1 MIRCCIIA
9 DDLTGANAT
18 GVLLGK
24 LGLRSCTVLKPQR
37 LSDEHQACYDVV
49 TIPTDSRGL
58 PAPEAYQRVYDAV
71 SCVSGNEI
79 QIYNKRI
86 DSTLRGNVGSEIDA
100 MLDALPD
107 TRIAVAVPVFPQ
119 AGRIAVGG
127 YLLVNGV
134 LLERTDAAR
143 DPKMPVRTSRVQR
156 IIEAQTK
163 YPVHTIDLETVYQ
176 GEAAITRELE
186 NVQRNTKALV
196 VFDAIT
202 DADLDVIAIAVLKSG
217 IPFISVDPGPFTTAV
232 ARQLLFDQTSTRVRP
247 QVLMCVGSVTSL
259 TIEQLRHSFEH
270 MDVATAFLSAE
281 RVLDDDEQRNEEID
295 RVTRMLRDKQ
305 SRVLCISSNHL
316 DISGTLDLEQQAEK
330 RNTTAEALSTLINR
344 SLAGVAEKLLDS
356 VPSLGGVYASGGDIT
371 VALCEASGAEGVAVM
386 REIIPLAAEGTL
398 IGGAHDGLRIVS
410 KGGMVGGT
418 DAATVCVRSILERL
432 DALPRSAQQEN
443 T

>member
-24 LGLRSCTVLKPQR
+24 LGLHSCTVLKPER
-37 LSDEHQACYDVV
+37 LSDEHRSHYDVV

-58 PAPEAYQRVYDAV
+58 PAPEAYRRVHDAV
-71 SCVSGNEI
+71 SCLSCDEI

-107 TRIAVAVPVFPQ
+107 TRIAVVVPVFPQ

-134 LLERTDAAR
+134 LLERTDAAK
-143 DPKMPVRTSRVQR
+143 DPKMPVRTSRVR
-156 IIEAQTK
+156 SIIEAQTK

-176 GEAAITRELE
+176 GETAVTGALERIGGDTNAI
-186 NVQRNTKALV
+186 V

-202 DADLDVIAIAVLKSG
+202 DADLDVIARAVLKSG
-217 IPFISVDPGPFTTAV
+217 IPFISADPGPFTAAV
-232 ARQLLFDQTSTRVRP
+232 ARQLLFDQTNTTVRP

-259 TIEQLRHSFEH
+259 TVEQLRHSFEH
-270 MDVATAFLSAE
+270 MDVSAAFLHAE
-281 RVLDDDEQRNEEID
+281 EVIDDEARRNREID
-295 RVTRMLRDKQ
+295 RVTAILRDQ
-305 SRVLCISSNHL
+305 ASRVLCISSNHL
-316 DISGTLDLEQQAEK
+316 DISRTLDLEQQAKE

-344 SLAGVAEKLLDS
+344 SLAGVAERLLDS

-398 IGGAHDGLRIVS
+398 IGGTHDGLRIVS

-418 DAATVCVRSILERL
+418 DAATVCIRSILERL
-432 DALPRSAQQEN
+432 DALP
-443 T
+443 